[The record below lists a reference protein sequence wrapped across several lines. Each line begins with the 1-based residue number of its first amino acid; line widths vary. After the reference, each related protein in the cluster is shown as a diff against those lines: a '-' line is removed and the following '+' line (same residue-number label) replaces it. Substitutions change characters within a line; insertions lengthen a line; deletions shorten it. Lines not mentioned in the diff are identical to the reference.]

1 MKVFFF
7 LENIKKSYN
16 LLLIANKFSVNKN
29 SKIIFLYNN
38 TAKDYQLY
46 LNDLIKA
53 FPFFNFIYYEK
64 YVEEKNDFQ
73 SDLFFMHELY
83 SQDAISY
90 INNFKSNSKNI
101 VLSYNV
107 GLDEIDKNLAR
118 IQYDKVLTF
127 NKPFILY
134 LIKNRKCNFYKTDE
148 IINLGDISQ
157 FKNIIEHE
165 RIDYLI
171 FLPTKMV
178 YENNSDKFNFLMDF
192 DNYLNKINEFIYF
205 KIHPGLK
212 ESYFHSNSIYFNIL
226 KPFVTFVPTLFLT
239 SAFKIFSFNTNISKL
254 IIALYYKK
262 IIKNQKL
269 KLLDYPFL
277 PIELYLNQIKIE
289 LAGSY
294 SNTLISSSF
303 LDLKIV
309 LFGRKSIPDKS
320 FKRNQVFDSRKY
332 LKLNMNYFYNI
343 KENNYIL
350 KSEKQT
356 SSFFID

>member
-1 MKVFFF
+1 MKTFFF
-7 LENIKKSYN
+7 LENVKKSYN
-16 LLLIANKFSVNKN
+16 LLLIANKFFTNKN
-29 SKIIFLYNN
+29 SKIIFLFFF

-83 SQDAISY
+83 SQEAISY

-107 GLDEIDKNLAR
+107 GIDKIDKSSTR

-134 LIKNRKCNFYKTDE
+134 LIKNRNCELYKNSD

-178 YENNSDKFNFLMDF
+178 FENHSDKFNFLIDF
-192 DNYLNKINEFIYF
+192 DNYLNKINEFVYF

-226 KPFVTFVPTLFLT
+226 KPFVTFVPSLFL
-239 SAFKIFSFNTNISKL
+239 F
-254 IIALYYKK
+254 
-262 IIKNQKL
+262 
-269 KLLDYPFL
+269 
-277 PIELYLNQIKIE
+277 
-289 LAGSY
+289 
-294 SNTLISSSF
+294 
-303 LDLKIV
+303 
-309 LFGRKSIPDKS
+309 
-320 FKRNQVFDSRKY
+320 
-332 LKLNMNYFYNI
+332 
-343 KENNYIL
+343 
-350 KSEKQT
+350 
-356 SSFFID
+356 

>member
-1 MKVFFF
+1 MKTFFF

-16 LLLIANKFSVNKN
+16 LLLIANKFFINKN
-29 SKIIFLYNN
+29 SKIIFLYNK
-38 TAKDYQLY
+38 TANDYQLY
-46 LNDLIKA
+46 INDLKKA
-53 FPFFNFIYYEK
+53 FPFFNFIYYK
-64 YVEEKNDFQ
+64 SYVENKNDLQ

-107 GLDEIDKNLAR
+107 GLDLIDISSSK
-118 IQYDKVLTF
+118 IHHDKILTF

-134 LIKNRKCNFYKTDE
+134 LIKKRNCELYKKSD

-178 YENNSDKFNFLMDF
+178 FENYSDKFNFLIDF
-192 DNYLNKINEFIYF
+192 DNYLNKINKFVYF

-212 ESYFHSNSIYFNIL
+212 ESYFSSNSIFYNIL
-226 KPFVTFVPTLFLT
+226 KPFISFIPRLFLKST
-239 SAFKIFSFNTNISKL
+239 IQIFSFNKNISKL
-254 IIALYYKK
+254 IIAVYYNK

-269 KLLDYPFL
+269 KLLNYPFL

-289 LAGSY
+289 LAGSF
-294 SNTLISSSF
+294 SNTLISTSF

-309 LFGRKSIPDKS
+309 LFGRKTIPDKS
-320 FKRNQVFDSRKY
+320 FKKDKVFDSKKY
-332 LKLNMNYFYNI
+332 LKLNMHYFFNED
-343 KENNYIL
+343 ENTYVF
-350 KSEKQT
+350 KSKKQK
-356 SSFFID
+356 SSYFID